1 VKDDRVISDW
11 PGLKPANLHGGRNL
25 APTTDLHAAIKGVLQ
40 DHLGVAERV
49 LAQTVFPDRAPVK
62 PMKGLIG

>member
-1 VKDDRVISDW
+1 V
-11 PGLKPANLHGGRNL
+11 LH
-25 APTTDLHAAIKGVLQ
+25 

-62 PMKGLIG
+62 AMPGLVG